1 MDDST
6 LTKMGR
12 QRVGPRGARRMAMAR
27 EARKRILAGEE
38 PLFGADGRA
47 YLFVVAGK
55 DGKYRG
61 RYVFPRN

>member
-1 MDDST
+1 
-6 LTKMGR
+6 
-12 QRVGPRGARRMAMAR
+12 MAMAR